1 MQPKTAITIGN
12 FDGVHRGHRTLLEKI
27 RKLRD
32 SFGNGDLRS
41 CVVTFD
47 PHPVEIL
54 RPDQPLLKL
63 TSTAER
69 VKLIKACGID
79 EVRVIP
85 FTKEFS
91 MTPARDFF
99 ENVLIHDLNPASVV
113 IGHNFYFGH
122 QRSGSPDKVLQWC
135 KERSIH
141 AEIVGAIQAD
151 GEEISS
157 SRIRA
162 LLREGH
168 VQAASRLLGR
178 DFSYAGT
185 VVHGDKRGRQIGVP
199 TANIIPEPRRCLPK
213 NGVYVTVSSTE
224 DGRTFPSITNVG
236 VKPTV
241 SGANPVLSLETHLL
255 DFEGDLYGNH
265 LTVEFRDRVRDE
277 KRFPS
282 VEALT
287 LQIQEDILFARSR
300 LDTK

>member
-1 MQPKTAITIGN
+1 
-12 FDGVHRGHRTLLEKI
+12 
-27 RKLRD
+27 
-32 SFGNGDLRS
+32 
-41 CVVTFD
+41 
-47 PHPVEIL
+47 
-54 RPDQPLLKL
+54 
-63 TSTAER
+63 
-69 VKLIKACGID
+69 
-79 EVRVIP
+79 VRVIP

-91 MTPARDFF
+91 KTPAREFF
-99 ENVLIHDLNPASVV
+99 EDVLIRGLDPACVV

-122 QRSGSPDKVLQWC
+122 NREGTPGKIVDWC
-135 KERSIH
+135 EERAIH
-141 AEIVGAIQAD
+141 AEVVGAIEAD

-178 DFSYAGT
+178 DFSYAGP
-185 VVHGDKRGRQIGVP
+185 VVHGAKRGRTIGVP
-199 TANIIPEPRRCLPK
+199 TANILPEERRCLPK

-224 DGRTFPSITNVG
+224 DGRTFASITNVG
-236 VKPTV
+236 VKPTL
-241 SGANPVLSLETHLL
+241 SGSNQQLSLETHLL

-282 VEALT
+282 LEALSK
-287 LQIQEDILFARSR
+287 QIQEDILFARSR